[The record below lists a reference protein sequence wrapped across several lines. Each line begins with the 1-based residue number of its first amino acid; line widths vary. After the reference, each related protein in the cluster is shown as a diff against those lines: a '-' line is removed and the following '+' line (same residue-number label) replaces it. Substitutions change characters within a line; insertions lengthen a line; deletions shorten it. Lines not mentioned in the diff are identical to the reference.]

1 MKHLLTLWMLALCLC
16 VSAKETCPKVI
27 PALQEWKGGSG
38 KLVLPAEGSI
48 VVAPADEAA
57 LKSVATV
64 LAQDLKDLL
73 DWNYTIRTGKPGKND
88 IYLSLMKPDKQLG
101 KEGYVLTAGR
111 YAGIEAPAR
120 QGVFWGTRSLL
131 QILYNEKGESLH
143 PRVEETAMD
152 MVTLGSTGIT
162 VNKNGFGA
170 LPIQRISQEDAVYL
184 ARKAYRAGIRFFD
197 TARAY
202 TDSEVK
208 LGEAFDGI
216 RTEVYIA
223 TKTAAQNAED
233 FWKDLHTSLTN
244 LRTDYICLLY
254 TSDAADEL

>member
-88 IYLSLMKPDKQLG
+88 IYLSLMKHDKQLG

-131 QILYNEKGESLH
+131 QILYNEKESCPKEL
-143 PRVEETAMD
+143 P
-152 MVTLGSTGIT
+152 VTGRNIPVVASCWMWA
-162 VNKNGFGA
+162 VSSS
-170 LPIQRISQEDAVYL
+170 QWISCGNMSKY
-184 ARKAYRAGIRFFD
+184 YRSI
-197 TARAY
+197 
-202 TDSEVK
+202 
-208 LGEAFDGI
+208 
-216 RTEVYIA
+216 
-223 TKTAAQNAED
+223 N
-233 FWKDLHTSLTN
+233 
-244 LRTDYICLLY
+244 
-254 TSDAADEL
+254 

>member
-101 KEGYVLTAGR
+101 EEGYVLTAGR
-111 YAGIEAPAR
+111 YVGIEAPAR
-120 QGVFWGTRSLL
+120 QGAFWGTRSLHPILTMLYRQNPKLPDKDNHPWASNIRNAQCHACCPMPDKYIHPKQWQYL
-131 QILYNEKGESLH
+131 Q
-143 PRVEETAMD
+143 
-152 MVTLGSTGIT
+152 
-162 VNKNGFGA
+162 
-170 LPIQRISQEDAVYL
+170 
-184 ARKAYRAGIRFFD
+184 
-197 TARAY
+197 
-202 TDSEVK
+202 
-208 LGEAFDGI
+208 
-216 RTEVYIA
+216 
-223 TKTAAQNAED
+223 
-233 FWKDLHTSLTN
+233 
-244 LRTDYICLLY
+244 
-254 TSDAADEL
+254 

>member
-1 MKHLLTLWMLALCLC
+1 MDVGL
-16 VSAKETCPKVI
+16 VSVCFGQGNMSESNSR
-27 PALQEWKGGSG
+27 PARVEGGSG

-120 QGVFWGTRSLL
+120 QESFGEPGVCC
-131 QILYNEKGESLH
+131 
-143 PRVEETAMD
+143 
-152 MVTLGSTGIT
+152 
-162 VNKNGFGA
+162 
-170 LPIQRISQEDAVYL
+170 
-184 ARKAYRAGIRFFD
+184 RFFIMKKE
-197 TARAY
+197 
-202 TDSEVK
+202 SCPK
-208 LGEAFDGI
+208 
-216 RTEVYIA
+216 
-223 TKTAAQNAED
+223 
-233 FWKDLHTSLTN
+233 
-244 LRTDYICLLY
+244 
-254 TSDAADEL
+254 ELPVTGRNIPVVASCWMWAVSSSQWISCGNMSKYYRSIN

>member
-120 QGVFWGTRSLL
+120 P
-131 QILYNEKGESLH
+131 
-143 PRVEETAMD
+143 PRRGDPPRPHRGPAAR
-152 MVTLGSTGIT
+152 GQR
-162 VNKNGFGA
+162 GA
-170 LPIQRISQEDAVYL
+170 A
-184 ARKAYRAGIRFFD
+184 RAGRNHSRP
-197 TARAY
+197 ARDALRPRH
-202 TDSEVK
+202 DPGLPLEMGLL
-208 LGEAFDGI
+208 LGPQRPF
-216 RTEVYIA
+216 
-223 TKTAAQNAED
+223 AQ
-233 FWKDLHTSLTN
+233 LI
-244 LRTDYICLLY
+244 Y
-254 TSDAADEL
+254 DAAP

>member
-1 MKHLLTLWMLALCLC
+1 MDVGL
-16 VSAKETCPKVI
+16 VSVCFGQGNMSKVI

-120 QGVFWGTRSLL
+120 QGVF
-131 QILYNEKGESLH
+131 GE
-143 PRVEETAMD
+143 PGVCC
-152 MVTLGSTGIT
+152 
-162 VNKNGFGA
+162 
-170 LPIQRISQEDAVYL
+170 
-184 ARKAYRAGIRFFD
+184 RFFIMK
-197 TARAY
+197 RR
-202 TDSEVK
+202 V
-208 LGEAFDGI
+208 
-216 RTEVYIA
+216 
-223 TKTAAQNAED
+223 AQR
-233 FWKDLHTSLTN
+233 S
-244 LRTDYICLLY
+244 CP
-254 TSDAADEL
+254 

>member
-111 YAGIEAPAR
+111 YAGIEAPVR
-120 QGVFWGTRSLL
+120 ESFGEPGVCC
-131 QILYNEKGESLH
+131 
-143 PRVEETAMD
+143 
-152 MVTLGSTGIT
+152 
-162 VNKNGFGA
+162 
-170 LPIQRISQEDAVYL
+170 
-184 ARKAYRAGIRFFD
+184 RFFIMKKE
-197 TARAY
+197 
-202 TDSEVK
+202 SCPK
-208 LGEAFDGI
+208 
-216 RTEVYIA
+216 
-223 TKTAAQNAED
+223 
-233 FWKDLHTSLTN
+233 
-244 LRTDYICLLY
+244 
-254 TSDAADEL
+254 ELPVTGRNIPVVASCWMWAVSSSQWISCGNMSKYYRSIN

>member
-120 QGVFWGTRSLL
+120 QGVF
-131 QILYNEKGESLH
+131 GE
-143 PRVEETAMD
+143 PGVCC
-152 MVTLGSTGIT
+152 
-162 VNKNGFGA
+162 
-170 LPIQRISQEDAVYL
+170 
-184 ARKAYRAGIRFFD
+184 RFFIMKKE
-197 TARAY
+197 
-202 TDSEVK
+202 SCPK
-208 LGEAFDGI
+208 
-216 RTEVYIA
+216 
-223 TKTAAQNAED
+223 
-233 FWKDLHTSLTN
+233 
-244 LRTDYICLLY
+244 
-254 TSDAADEL
+254 ELPVTGRNIPVVASCWMWAVSSSQWISCGNMSKYYRSIN

>member
-101 KEGYVLTAGR
+101 KEGYVLTAGC
-111 YAGIEAPAR
+111 
-120 QGVFWGTRSLL
+120 GTAVASVIG
-131 QILYNEKGESLH
+131 QIRRKLTPDTPKGGYI
-143 PRVEETAMD
+143 RTV
-152 MVTLGSTGIT
+152 LGSGYKF
-162 VNKNGFGA
+162 NSSPF
-170 LPIQRISQEDAVYL
+170 
-184 ARKAYRAGIRFFD
+184 
-197 TARAY
+197 
-202 TDSEVK
+202 
-208 LGEAFDGI
+208 
-216 RTEVYIA
+216 
-223 TKTAAQNAED
+223 
-233 FWKDLHTSLTN
+233 
-244 LRTDYICLLY
+244 
-254 TSDAADEL
+254 

>member
-131 QILYNEKGESLH
+131 QILYNEKGEL
-143 PRVEETAMD
+143 P
-152 MVTLGSTGIT
+152 VTGRNIPVVASCWMWA
-162 VNKNGFGA
+162 VSSS
-170 LPIQRISQEDAVYL
+170 QWISCGNMSKY
-184 ARKAYRAGIRFFD
+184 YRSI
-197 TARAY
+197 
-202 TDSEVK
+202 
-208 LGEAFDGI
+208 
-216 RTEVYIA
+216 
-223 TKTAAQNAED
+223 N
-233 FWKDLHTSLTN
+233 
-244 LRTDYICLLY
+244 
-254 TSDAADEL
+254 

>member
-101 KEGYVLTAGR
+101 EEVCADCWTLCRYRSAGSS
-111 YAGIEAPAR
+111 G
-120 QGVFWGTRSLL
+120 SLL
-131 QILYNEKGESLH
+131 GNPEFVADSL
-143 PRVEETAMD
+143 
-152 MVTLGSTGIT
+152 
-162 VNKNGFGA
+162 
-170 LPIQRISQEDAVYL
+170 
-184 ARKAYRAGIRFFD
+184 
-197 TARAY
+197 
-202 TDSEVK
+202 
-208 LGEAFDGI
+208 
-216 RTEVYIA
+216 
-223 TKTAAQNAED
+223 
-233 FWKDLHTSLTN
+233 
-244 LRTDYICLLY
+244 
-254 TSDAADEL
+254 

>member
-111 YAGIEAPAR
+111 YAVLKHRLVRESFGEP
-120 QGVFWGTRSLL
+120 GVCC
-131 QILYNEKGESLH
+131 
-143 PRVEETAMD
+143 
-152 MVTLGSTGIT
+152 
-162 VNKNGFGA
+162 
-170 LPIQRISQEDAVYL
+170 
-184 ARKAYRAGIRFFD
+184 RFFIMKK
-197 TARAY
+197 
-202 TDSEVK
+202 DSCPK
-208 LGEAFDGI
+208 
-216 RTEVYIA
+216 
-223 TKTAAQNAED
+223 
-233 FWKDLHTSLTN
+233 
-244 LRTDYICLLY
+244 
-254 TSDAADEL
+254 ELPVTGRNIPVVASCWMWAVSSSQWISCGNMSKYYRSIN

>member
-120 QGVFWGTRSLL
+120 QESFPKELPVTGRNIPVVASCWMWAVSSSQWISCGNMSKYYRS
-131 QILYNEKGESLH
+131 IN
-143 PRVEETAMD
+143 
-152 MVTLGSTGIT
+152 
-162 VNKNGFGA
+162 
-170 LPIQRISQEDAVYL
+170 
-184 ARKAYRAGIRFFD
+184 
-197 TARAY
+197 
-202 TDSEVK
+202 
-208 LGEAFDGI
+208 
-216 RTEVYIA
+216 
-223 TKTAAQNAED
+223 
-233 FWKDLHTSLTN
+233 
-244 LRTDYICLLY
+244 
-254 TSDAADEL
+254 

>member
-101 KEGYVLTAGR
+101 KEGYVLTAG
-111 YAGIEAPAR
+111 
-120 QGVFWGTRSLL
+120 VCC
-131 QILYNEKGESLH
+131 
-143 PRVEETAMD
+143 
-152 MVTLGSTGIT
+152 
-162 VNKNGFGA
+162 
-170 LPIQRISQEDAVYL
+170 
-184 ARKAYRAGIRFFD
+184 RFFIMKKE
-197 TARAY
+197 
-202 TDSEVK
+202 SCPK
-208 LGEAFDGI
+208 
-216 RTEVYIA
+216 
-223 TKTAAQNAED
+223 
-233 FWKDLHTSLTN
+233 
-244 LRTDYICLLY
+244 
-254 TSDAADEL
+254 ELPVTGRNIPVVASCWMWAVSSSQWISCGNMSKYYRSIN

>member
-120 QGVFWGTRSLL
+120 QGAFWGTR
-131 QILYNEKGESLH
+131 
-143 PRVEETAMD
+143 P
-152 MVTLGSTGIT
+152 VTGRNIPVVASCWMWA
-162 VNKNGFGA
+162 VSSS
-170 LPIQRISQEDAVYL
+170 QWISCGNMSKY
-184 ARKAYRAGIRFFD
+184 YRSI
-197 TARAY
+197 
-202 TDSEVK
+202 
-208 LGEAFDGI
+208 
-216 RTEVYIA
+216 
-223 TKTAAQNAED
+223 N
-233 FWKDLHTSLTN
+233 
-244 LRTDYICLLY
+244 
-254 TSDAADEL
+254 

>member
-88 IYLSLMKPDKQLG
+88 ILSFIDETRQTIG
-101 KEGYVLTAGR
+101 KGR
-111 YAGIEAPAR
+111 VCADCR
-120 QGVFWGTRSLL
+120 
-131 QILYNEKGESLH
+131 
-143 PRVEETAMD
+143 
-152 MVTLGSTGIT
+152 TLC
-162 VNKNGFGA
+162 
-170 LPIQRISQEDAVYL
+170 RY
-184 ARKAYRAGIRFFD
+184 
-197 TARAY
+197 
-202 TDSEVK
+202 
-208 LGEAFDGI
+208 
-216 RTEVYIA
+216 
-223 TKTAAQNAED
+223 
-233 FWKDLHTSLTN
+233 
-244 LRTDYICLLY
+244 
-254 TSDAADEL
+254 

>member
-101 KEGYVLTAGR
+101 EEGYVSKRRLVREPFG
-111 YAGIEAPAR
+111 EP
-120 QGVFWGTRSLL
+120 GVCC
-131 QILYNEKGESLH
+131 
-143 PRVEETAMD
+143 
-152 MVTLGSTGIT
+152 
-162 VNKNGFGA
+162 
-170 LPIQRISQEDAVYL
+170 
-184 ARKAYRAGIRFFD
+184 RFFIMKK
-197 TARAY
+197 
-202 TDSEVK
+202 DSCPKELPVT
-208 LGEAFDGI
+208 GRNIPVVASCWMW
-216 RTEVYIA
+216 
-223 TKTAAQNAED
+223 AASSSQWISCGNMS
-233 FWKDLHTSLTN
+233 KYYRSIN
-244 LRTDYICLLY
+244 
-254 TSDAADEL
+254 

>member
-1 MKHLLTLWMLALCLC
+1 MDVGL
-16 VSAKETCPKVI
+16 VSVCFGQGNMSESNSR
-27 PALQEWKGGSG
+27 PARVEGGSG

-120 QGVFWGTRSLL
+120 QGVFLGNPEFVADSL
-131 QILYNEKGESLH
+131 
-143 PRVEETAMD
+143 
-152 MVTLGSTGIT
+152 
-162 VNKNGFGA
+162 
-170 LPIQRISQEDAVYL
+170 
-184 ARKAYRAGIRFFD
+184 
-197 TARAY
+197 
-202 TDSEVK
+202 
-208 LGEAFDGI
+208 
-216 RTEVYIA
+216 
-223 TKTAAQNAED
+223 
-233 FWKDLHTSLTN
+233 
-244 LRTDYICLLY
+244 
-254 TSDAADEL
+254 

>member
-120 QGVFWGTRSLL
+120 QGAFWG
-131 QILYNEKGESLH
+131 
-143 PRVEETAMD
+143 VCC
-152 MVTLGSTGIT
+152 
-162 VNKNGFGA
+162 
-170 LPIQRISQEDAVYL
+170 
-184 ARKAYRAGIRFFD
+184 RFFIMKK
-197 TARAY
+197 
-202 TDSEVK
+202 DSCPKELPVT
-208 LGEAFDGI
+208 GRNIPVVASCWMW
-216 RTEVYIA
+216 
-223 TKTAAQNAED
+223 AASSSQWISCGNMS
-233 FWKDLHTSLTN
+233 KYYRSIN
-244 LRTDYICLLY
+244 
-254 TSDAADEL
+254 